1 VAKQTLPPFFV
12 GTAQFLTFYKMH
24 GRYFVRMKSSLT
36 AERVQKDPCFT
47 ATMWQAAI
55 MAHASK
61 IGSAAYAA
69 IPAFCREYKHY
80 RQLTGKAN
88 QLLKKGLHD
97 DEIVMR
103 LTEYF
108 IVPLKRAAIKEAR
121 RERIKKKRKRTVKP
135 DYLRK
140 LRRLKMVE
148 WGIGPGNASTV
159 PAEAVDNLLRMLFE
173 KVPARASPPVMA

>member
-1 VAKQTLPPFFV
+1 
-12 GTAQFLTFYKMH
+12 MH
-24 GRYFVRMKSSLT
+24 GEYFVRTKSSLT

-88 QLLKKGLHD
+88 LLLKQGLHE
-97 DEIVMR
+97 DEIFIR
-103 LTEYF
+103 LIEKF
-108 IVPLKRAAIKEAR
+108 IIPLKKQALRENRRQRNKE
-121 RERIKKKRKRTVKP
+121 KRKR
-135 DYLRK
+135 
-140 LRRLKMVE
+140 
-148 WGIGPGNASTV
+148 N
-159 PAEAVDNLLRMLFE
+159 
-173 KVPARASPPVMA
+173 